1 MEDDQSVKSGISK
14 MSGASNFEKIDSLVN
29 KTRKEEKNNKI
40 LNTQI
45 VNKTTNDLGFLNEEG
60 EWAAIYKYN
69 QHLYKKEQ

>member
-1 MEDDQSVKSGISK
+1 

-69 QHLYKKEQ
+69 